1 MAVTSDTARTERAVT
16 EVLVS
21 ERNFSRAQRNM
32 TASTPSVQITINSV
46 ARAPKLMSVLAL
58 TLLLTLQQEDGAG
71 G

>member
-32 TASTPSVQITINSV
+32 TASTPSAQITIKKV
-46 ARAPKLMSVLAL
+46 MSAL
-58 TLLLTLQQEDGAG
+58 TLLLTLQQEDGGRAVYHR
-71 G
+71 